1 MDVYNKDSCK
11 RIIICKY
18 NVCFNDSLIS
28 YGNVCDDGAGRDVT
42 PGPRP
47 RARSPSYHMFTVI
60 GYFLDF
66 STD

>member
-28 YGNVCDDGAGRDVT
+28 YGNVCDGGASAAYRGGTHVDTVI
-42 PGPRP
+42 
-47 RARSPSYHMFTVI
+47 SMFTT
-60 GYFLDF
+60 
-66 STD
+66 SHC